1 MIFDETN
8 RAIYLQIADLICDEI
23 LNGKYEE
30 ESRLPSVREMAATVE
45 VNSNTVMRSFDR
57 LASQNM
63 IYNKR
68 GIGFFVSVG
77 ARQRILDEKL
87 QNLLSNQFP
96 SLFALLKQ
104 LKVTPE
110 RLREVY
116 QKWLDDEVRPYMPG
130 TE

>member
-45 VNSNTVMRSFDR
+45 VNSNTVMRSYDR
-57 LASQNM
+57 LAAQNM

>member
-8 RAIYLQIADLICDEI
+8 LAIYLQIADLICDEI

-45 VNSNTVMRSFDR
+45 VNSNTVMRSYDR

-130 TE
+130 E